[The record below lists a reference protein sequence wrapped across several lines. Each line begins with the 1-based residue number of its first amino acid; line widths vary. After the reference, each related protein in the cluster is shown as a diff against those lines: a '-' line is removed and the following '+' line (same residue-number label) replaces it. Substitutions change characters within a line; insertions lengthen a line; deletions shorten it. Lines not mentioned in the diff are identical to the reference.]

1 MSKNNA
7 AIVII
12 PLITGCIATTG
23 DGPLVGPGSSSQIL
37 ESTQT
42 GEASPLPPHGRNI
55 EVAIPV
61 FEPNIP
67 ANSDD
72 WEKKAI
78 WPELRRAESKRF
90 AIKMKEALDDT
101 RQFGAVRVV
110 PNQSATGD
118 LYILGKIEESN
129 GEDVKIHIKAVGI
142 DGKTWLSQT
151 FKHRVKEA
159 FFHNIRNQD
168 KSPYEPAFEEA
179 AQRIVEKLKT
189 KDNRYLDDL
198 NTLTEVRFGYSL
210 SEETYAPFIKI
221 SGNKM
226 KLISAPADEDAML
239 QRIRKLRIKDQ
250 LFIDSLQPHYEA
262 FDAQLS
268 PSYTAWQK
276 AAFTES
282 KAKREARVEAT
293 GKAILGTLLLVA
305 GAVAAANS
313 SNSQDPNTAGVIA
326 GVAGATAGGY
336 LLLES
341 HHASKESKLHHQT
354 LMELGRDIDVRVAPQ
369 VVEFEKQTVKLIGD
383 DKEQFDQWRHF
394 LKKIYNEE
402 ATPSIQL

>member
-1 MSKNNA
+1 MFKKISLYA
-7 AIVII
+7 VVI

-23 DGPLVGPGSSSQIL
+23 GGPLVGPGRSSQIL
-37 ESTQT
+37 ESPQE
-42 GEASPLPPHGRNI
+42 EAHGRNI

-72 WEKKAI
+72 WEKQGI

-90 AIKMKEALDDT
+90 AIKMKEALEDT
-101 RQFGAVRVV
+101 HQFGAVRVV
-110 PNQSATGD
+110 PDQSATGD

-129 GEDVKIHIKAVGI
+129 GENVKIHIKAISI

-151 FKHRVKEA
+151 FQHRTKEA
-159 FFHNIRNQD
+159 FFRDIRNQD
-168 KSPYEPAFEEA
+168 KSPYEPVFEQA
-179 AQRIVEKLKT
+179 AQRIIQKLKK
-189 KDNRYLDDL
+189 KDHQYLADL
-198 NTLTEVRFGYSL
+198 NTLTEVRFGYSF
-210 SEETYAPFIKI
+210 SEESFAPFMKT

-226 KLISAPADEDAML
+226 TLVSAPADEDAML
-239 QRIRKLRIKDQ
+239 RRIRKLRTKDQ

-268 PSYTAWQK
+268 PPYTAWQE

-282 KAKREARVEAT
+282 KAKREARAKAM
-293 GKAILGTLLLVA
+293 GKAVLGTLLLVA
-305 GAVAAANS
+305 GAAVAANS
-313 SNSQDPNTAGVIA
+313 SDAHDPNTGGVIA
-326 GVAGATAGGY
+326 GTVGAAAGGY
-336 LLLES
+336 FLLES
-341 HHASKESKLHHQT
+341 HHAYKEAKLHHQS
-354 LMELGRDIDVRVAPQ
+354 LMELGRDIDVQIAPQ

-383 DKEQFDQWRHF
+383 DKEQFDQWRNF

-402 ATPSIQL
+402 TTPANQL